1 MSSSES
7 EFSASFSSDSSYST
21 SQESLPDIAKIELSI
36 DNEEYTYDEELEP
49 VATEEETA
57 AYHQQVAAELQQEE
71 ELRKRFNEEVDVQS
85 W

>member
-57 AYHQQVAAELQQEE
+57 AYHQQLTAELRDQNYSKKNSEKE
-71 ELRKRFNEEVDVQS
+71 
-85 W
+85 